1 MKILSQYLKR
11 DNYWFV
17 TSHIRP
23 IEDSLQP
30 HQRYVS
36 ANVQVSPQDPLDL
49 GLQTVHGLMNPSR
62 IRLNSVKDQ
71 IILPAS
77 VNFVKPILQIII
89 DANQFIHLALDGL
102 QTLGKHA
109 KFLLKHPVC
118 TL

>member
-1 MKILSQYLKR
+1 MKILSQYLKC

-36 ANVQVSPQDPLDL
+36 ANVQVSPQDSFDL
-49 GLQTVHGLMNPSR
+49 GLQTIHGLMNPSR
-62 IRLNSVKDQ
+62 IRLNSVKNQ

-77 VNFVKPILQIII
+77 VNFVKPILQIVI
-89 DANQFIHLALDGL
+89 DTNQFIHLALDGL

-109 KFLLKHPVC
+109 KFLMKHPVS